1 MIAALLTSASAYV
14 CNDVHKGPCKKTRH
28 CDPKVTP
35 KNTTHLLVNW
45 ENILEESCE
54 QKYILDIKIAVI
66 EEGFHSRFQNTK
78 RVPANMKSTTVE
90 ADPCKSHI
98 VVVKIDF
105 TQDYN
110 SNHGRSRVQSPNVE
124 YNKIVDNE
132 FLDPFGGL
140 LTTEVLPK
148 VCLKTNGTIHIP
160 KAPAALSACDVQSGD
175 VEDSDF
181 QSVGTTANVKITFKH
196 PFRPDHKIYKLFE
209 VKNIKGCSSSKTKN
223 SSESGTVFVDSLQN
237 NLRNTPALR
246 QSILNQFQ

>member
-1 MIAALLTSASAYV
+1 MSLFKIFMIAALLTSASAYV

-54 QKYILDIKIAVI
+54 QKYILDIKIVVI
-66 EEGFHSRFQNTK
+66 EEGFNSRFQNTK

-105 TQDYN
+105 TPDYAN
-110 SNHGRSRVQSPNVE
+110 IHGRSRAQSPNLE
-124 YNKIVDNE
+124 YNKIKNRKE

-148 VCLKTNGTIHIP
+148 VCLKRTERST
-160 KAPAALSACDVQSGD
+160 
-175 VEDSDF
+175 F
-181 QSVGTTANVKITFKH
+181 QKH
-196 PFRPDHKIYKLFE
+196 PQLSQSAISDQGTLKIQ
-209 VKNIKGCSSSKTKN
+209 ISKQW
-223 SSESGTVFVDSLQN
+223 EQLQ
-237 NLRNTPALR
+237 L
-246 QSILNQFQ
+246 

>member
-1 MIAALLTSASAYV
+1 M
-14 CNDVHKGPCKKTRH
+14 
-28 CDPKVTP
+28 TP

-54 QKYILDIKIAVI
+54 QKYILDIKIVVI
-66 EEGFHSRFQNTK
+66 EEGFNSRFQNTK

-105 TQDYN
+105 TPDYAN
-110 SNHGRSRVQSPNVE
+110 IHGRSRAQSPNLE
-124 YNKIVDNE
+124 YNKIKNRKE

-160 KAPAALSACDVQSGD
+160 KAPAALSKCDIRSGD
-175 VEDSDF
+175 IEDPDF
-181 QSVGTTANVKITFKH
+181 QAVGTTAIVKITFKH
-196 PFRPDHKIYKLFE
+196 PYNLDRKTYKMFE
-209 VKNIKGCSSSKTKN
+209 VKNIKDCSSSKTKN
-223 SSESGTVFVDSLQN
+223 SSESGTVFVVSIQN
-237 NLRNTPALR
+237 
-246 QSILNQFQ
+246 ILAIPQH